1 MNWREALL
9 PHVTEMWAKVVT
21 FVPNLLSAILVLIV
35 GWLLAL
41 LAGAVT
47 RWVLG
52 RTELDNRLVAWATG
66 EDKPS
71 GVKVERW
78 FSKGVYYLVML
89 FVLVAFFEVLGLTL
103 VTEPLNRLLTQVMG
117 FLPRLLGAGL
127 LALVAWILATT
138 VRSLV
143 SRLFSLTRVDDRLA
157 EQSGFQSDRLRPLSS
172 NLAEF
177 LYWLVLILFLPAI
190 LGALALEGL
199 LEPVQGMITEMFS
212 FLPNLFAASLILV
225 VGWFVARIVQRLVS
239 NLLAV
244 TGLNK
249 LGERAGLS
257 AEAGARQ
264 FSDLAGLVVYILILL
279 PVVISALAALELE
292 AITRPA
298 SDMLAKILGALPG
311 MFAAAVVL
319 ALAYLVGRLLANLLA
334 SLLEAAGFN
343 SILIHIGLSRE
354 AATGDRTPARI
365 VGKLALVALM
375 LIAAAEASRLI
386 GFVTLGDFVAGFLV
400 FVGHI
405 LLGLV
410 VFGIGL
416 YLASLAHRTVMA
428 GRSPQAALLAI
439 VARVSIIVLGAA
451 LGLRAMGFANEVVSI
466 AFGLLLGAI
475 AVAVALAFGL
485 GSRDIAA
492 EAVKGWT
499 QSLRKPKSS

>member
-1 MNWREALL
+1 MNWREAFL

-21 FVPNLLSAILVLIV
+21 FIPNLLSAVLVLVV

-52 RTELDNRLVAWATG
+52 RTSSDNRLAAWATG
-66 EDKPS
+66 EDKPG
-71 GVKVERW
+71 GVEVERW

-103 VTEPLNRLLTQVMG
+103 VTEPLNRLLTQVVG

-127 LALVAWILATT
+127 LALAAWVIATI
-138 VRSLV
+138 VRNLV
-143 SRLFSLTRVDDRLA
+143 SRLFSMTRVDDRLA
-157 EQSGFQSDRLRPLSS
+157 EQSGIQADQLRPLSS

-177 LYWLVLILFLPAI
+177 LYWLVFILFLPAI

-199 LEPVQGMITEMFS
+199 LEPVQGMIAEMFS
-212 FLPNLFAASLILV
+212 FLPNLFAAMLILV

-257 AEAGARQ
+257 GEAGARR

-292 AITRPA
+292 AVTRPA

-311 MFAAAVVL
+311 MFAAAVILSPRLPRWPATREPPRVT
-319 ALAYLVGRLLANLLA
+319 ARGGRLQFD
-334 SLLEAAGFN
+334 SDSHRTCKGSGEGRSF
-343 SILIHIGLSRE
+343 
-354 AATGDRTPARI
+354 TG
-365 VGKLALVALM
+365 
-375 LIAAAEASRLI
+375 
-386 GFVTLGDFVAGFLV
+386 
-400 FVGHI
+400 
-405 LLGLV
+405 
-410 VFGIGL
+410 
-416 YLASLAHRTVMA
+416 AHRRKA
-428 GRSPQAALLAI
+428 HSGRVDAHS
-439 VARVSIIVLGAA
+439 G
-451 LGLRAMGFANEVVSI
+451 G
-466 AFGLLLGAI
+466 
-475 AVAVALAFGL
+475 
-485 GSRDIAA
+485 
-492 EAVKGWT
+492 
-499 QSLRKPKSS
+499 